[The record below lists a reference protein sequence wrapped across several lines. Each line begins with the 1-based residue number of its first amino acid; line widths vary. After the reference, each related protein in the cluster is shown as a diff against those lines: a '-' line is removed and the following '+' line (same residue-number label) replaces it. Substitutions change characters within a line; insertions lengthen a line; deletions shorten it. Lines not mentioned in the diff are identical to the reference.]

1 MELAMNNKARAVLI
15 GTTALFSL
23 TACATKGALRRGL
36 DEQRVSLETE
46 RAARLAADSAQASA
60 LAETN
65 ANTQRE
71 LASLRTDLTGLRTE
85 FGAKIAEVAQGLQ
98 FAFPV
103 HFAYN
108 DATVRS
114 ADMAALDR
122 FAGVVQ
128 KHYPGAHVTVEGFAD
143 PAGSK
148 SYNVMLSQRRA
159 QAVKQYVSG
168 KGVDPSLINAIG
180 YGKTRLVKANASG
193 DTPGA
198 ELNRRVVFVIET
210 PANPDANRVTAS
222 TSGR

>member
-1 MELAMNNKARAVLI
+1 MNNTARTLLI

-36 DEQRVSLETE
+36 DEQRVSLESE
-46 RAARLAADSAQASA
+46 RAARVSADSAQADA
-60 LAETN
+60 N
-65 ANTQRE
+65 ASTQRD
-71 LASLRTDLTGLRTE
+71 LALLRSDLNGLRTE

-108 DATVRS
+108 DATVRHN
-114 ADMAALDR
+114 DLAALDR
-122 FAGVVQ
+122 FASVVQ

-180 YGKTRLVKANASG
+180 YGKTRLVRAASG
-193 DTPGA
+193 DQPGA

-210 PANPDANRVTAS
+210 PANADSNRLTAS
-222 TSGR
+222 TGQ

>member
-1 MELAMNNKARAVLI
+1 MNNKARALLI

-36 DEQRVSLETE
+36 EEQRVSLDNE
-46 RAARLAADSAQASA
+46 RAARLAADSAQAEA
-60 LAETN
+60 N
-65 ANTQRE
+65 AATQRD
-71 LASLRTDLTGLRTE
+71 LASLRADLNGLRTE

-114 ADMAALDR
+114 TDMAALDR
-122 FAGVVQ
+122 FAKVVQ

-143 PAGSK
+143 PAGSQN
-148 SYNVMLSQRRA
+148 YNVVLSQRRA

-180 YGKTRLVKANASG
+180 YGKTRLVKNASR
-193 DTPGA
+193 DMPGA

-210 PANPDANRVTAS
+210 PANPDMNRLTAS
-222 TSGR
+222 TGQ